1 MNVRDPQE
9 FRLVLMPPAA
19 GAWNMA
25 VDEAVLEAVGRGE
38 APPTLRLYA
47 WSPPCLS
54 LGRHQPAN
62 DADQKRLASR
72 GWGWVRRPTGGR
84 AILHTDELT
93 YALVAPADHPLMRG
107 GVLPSYRR
115 IAAGLLEA
123 LRLLGVAARMEG
135 ERVPGKQ
142 PAPVCFET
150 PSSYEITVG
159 GRKLLGSAQARR
171 HGAVLQHGSLP
182 LWGDLGRIADVLRF
196 PDEHARE
203 AARAAVRQRA
213 ITASEAAGREV
224 KWWEAADA
232 FRRGLAAALGLHFA
246 FGVLTEGELA
256 RVEALLRR

>member
-1 MNVRDPQE
+1 MNARDLQE
-9 FRLVLMPPAA
+9 FRLLLMPPAA

-54 LGRHQPAN
+54 LGRHQPA
-62 DADQKRLASR
+62 DDVDRARLASR
-72 GWGWVRRPTGGR
+72 GWAWVRRPTGGR

-123 LRLLGVAARMEG
+123 LRLLGIAARMEG
-135 ERVPGKQ
+135 ERSPEKQ
-142 PAPVCFET
+142 PAAMCFET
-150 PSSYEITVG
+150 PSSYEITVQ

-171 HGAVLQHGSLP
+171 QGAVLQHGSLP

-196 PDEHARE
+196 PDEHARK

-213 ITASEAAGREV
+213 LTASEAAGREV
-224 KWWEAADA
+224 GWWEAADA
-232 FRRGLAAALGLHFA
+232 FRRGLAGVLGLRFV

-256 RVEALLRR
+256 RVEALTRR